1 MVCRPDHGWS
11 LKENQEP
18 QLIEVNISY
27 LSEYT
32 EYTEYTGTDNLGVR
46 GEFVPNFI
54 GRLF

>member
-46 GEFVPNFI
+46 GEFLPNFI